1 MQSIPVTVKRSIE
14 IAGLFVLATIISKA
28 QLIIIPLFL
37 AFFVSVALLPAYRFF
52 YSKNIPK
59 AIAIVLALLMF
70 ISVIIVLVSFIWWHV
85 RQVVEDFP
93 QIEQNLKLHFL
104 SVSAWINEKMNFSVE
119 EQKAFI
125 QEQRKNL
132 LHFNGNIFNA
142 AGVLSSAIIFLG
154 LLPIFAFLLLFYKN
168 VLMNFIFLWFPEK
181 NHMEREAAHW
191 LLWSVFLQEEY

>member
-93 QIEQNLKLHFL
+93 Q
-104 SVSAWINEKMNFSVE
+104 
-119 EQKAFI
+119 
-125 QEQRKNL
+125 
-132 LHFNGNIFNA
+132 
-142 AGVLSSAIIFLG
+142 
-154 LLPIFAFLLLFYKN
+154 
-168 VLMNFIFLWFPEK
+168 
-181 NHMEREAAHW
+181 
-191 LLWSVFLQEEY
+191 